1 MEDLSQM
8 LFKRQCSIH
17 LWGNPD
23 NKFVL
28 HPRKEYDFF
37 VIAIGRNFRKK
48 ILTMSMERHW
58 NRLMILTVLPFNLN
72 HCMIPRYYNSDR
84 KQNISAVY
92 LQCDGGEH
100 SESHLFVLSKWDYHI
115 IFHCIFVCRTF
126 SVFWW

>member
-8 LFKRQCSIH
+8 LFKRQCCIH

-48 ILTMSMERHW
+48 NINNEHGEALKQVDDPYGPPFQPKPFYDSKIL
-58 NRLMILTVLPFNLN
+58 
-72 HCMIPRYYNSDR
+72 
-84 KQNISAVY
+84 
-92 LQCDGGEH
+92 
-100 SESHLFVLSKWDYHI
+100 
-115 IFHCIFVCRTF
+115 
-126 SVFWW
+126 